1 MRLANENKKWMNA
14 MTQQIEFKF
23 KHSAFTDADHIKV
36 VRFSGDEGISRL
48 FEFSIELKSS
58 NADIDIDAVLE
69 SQASLSISLENDERE
84 IQGIVSSFEAIRQ
97 VNNETLYKAVLSPRL
112 WELSLYHTNEIYLE
126 QTVPE
131 IIETVLKEAGF
142 TSLDYDLTGLQGK
155 YKKWPYKCQFGESHL
170 DFISRLMERDGIY
183 YFFTQGDTGEKIIFC
198 DNLQFQEK
206 VANPEVKYSPAAS
219 MEINAL
225 SSNIHSFVSQ
235 QKRLPHKVLLKD
247 FNDDKPSVDIKGEA
261 VIDEAANSS
270 SEIYV
275 WGQNIE
281 TPEEGKMLAEVR
293 AEEIRSGKKTY
304 HGESAVVRLI
314 PGLNFTLSG
323 HFRQSCNQDY
333 LLVTINHEGVDPSSL
348 DLSGQ
353 SQEPVRVYSNSFMSI
368 AADVQFRSE
377 QLTQKPEINGT
388 LNAFVDSNG
397 TGEYADVDEEGRYRV
412 TLPFDR
418 VDRDGGKASHWIRMS
433 QPFGGENQ
441 GMHFPLRKGG
451 AVLLTFIG
459 GDPDRPVIASSIPN
473 ASQPSV
479 VNAENHTNSLIK
491 TGAGNKIE
499 LEDKGGKN
507 RIKLQTGDNKTY
519 MHLGAPNHPGD
530 GWVVI
535 TDGMERKEI
544 AGGQQVTVKTNL
556 PSTAVTTSY
565 ANTGNQDGT
574 IFADLPQKGD
584 IMTLRLP
591 GNKAHLFEGKN
602 IISATWEASG
612 VVIEKA
618 STTFPFAA
626 KITSTKYN
634 ASDHILYTVSVVTKA
649 PDVFDETVQ
658 YSFAPRDD
666 NGGITNELYISN
678 AHGEIQKIEL
688 TINDEYSGSAIDR
701 RFTTDGELTGKFLFE
716 RTLGDKYVWE
726 QGDEYRFNSPG
737 DKRFQFGADKD
748 VVICQTDK
756 ILDNDYVQI
765 SKKLYKEKTT
775 SAALLEYEKKSKESF
790 QSNQILNQK
799 LNGTAELLG
808 SLSNMMDNF
817 VGYQSYDDDGS
828 VTGTNKKAWEK
839 SYKKYGRA
847 LFENEWNDL
856 LDNKSQIRVAKHNT
870 FNIQNGNIIDFGGY
884 WNYNLGNSYAE
895 THGKQ
900 ATTINESRDND
911 LAEVAGP
918 HWKKINGKD
927 LTFTQQGDEQVEKA
941 YSNQYSYT
949 KGDTIEVQKGNTE
962 SQHYGNSYDYHDGDS
977 YEEVNGN
984 SESIINGNSKERVTG
999 NSDSNFF
1006 GRADSMHLG
1015 GTADLFVGG
1024 QTSLSFAAKS
1034 TMDFSFGFEY
1044 SGGIRASIEGGPR
1057 AEIKM
1062 SPATEVSPA
1071 EVKAFISEI
1080 KTSAN
1085 ELASY
1090 ATKVE
1095 SSAMLLGSGAMY
1107 LAAFG
1112 LQMLS

>member
-1 MRLANENKKWMNA
+1 

-23 KHSAFTDADHIKV
+23 KHSAFTDADQVKV

-69 SQASLSISLENDERE
+69 NQASLSISLEDDERE
-84 IQGIVSSFEAIRQ
+84 IQGIVSSFEAVRQ

-112 WELSLYHTNEIYLE
+112 WELSLYHTNEIYLD

-198 DNLQFQEK
+198 DSLQFQEK
-206 VANPEVKYSPAAS
+206 VANSEVKYSPAAS

-261 VIDEAANSS
+261 IIDDAANPS

-293 AEEIRSGKKTY
+293 AEEIRSGKKNY

-314 PGLNFTLSG
+314 PGFNFTLSG

-333 LLVTINHEGVDPSSL
+333 LLVSINHEGVDPSSL

-499 LEDKGGKN
+499 LEDKDGKN

-544 AGGQQVTVKTNL
+544 TGGQQITIKTNL
-556 PSTAVTTSY
+556 PTAPMTTKHAATGSPTTTTTITKTVT
-565 ANTGNQDGT
+565 QIGT
-574 IFADLPQKGD
+574 VIALQLPVSVSAEFS
-584 IMTLRLP
+584 
-591 GNKAHLFEGKN
+591 NKEV
-602 IISATWEASG
+602 ISAIWSASG
-612 VVIEKA
+612 VTIGAA
-618 STTFPFAA
+618 SKSFPF
-626 KITSTKYN
+626 N
-634 ASDHILYTVSVVTKA
+634 ASVTVTGSSSASDVVYTLNVVIR
-649 PDVFDETVQ
+649 PDVFDETAQ
-658 YSFAPRDD
+658 YSFSPRDASGRIC
-666 NGGITNELYISN
+666 NTMKSGNLVRTISN
-678 AHGEIQKIEL
+678 PDTGALISNPDFKVVNAAGVTKKTL
-688 TINDEYSGSAIDR
+688 LVGSDVDINTVGDKTES
-701 RFTTDGELTGKFLFE
+701 RFTQRGELGGKFLFE

-726 QGDEYRFNSPG
+726 QGNEYRFNSPG
-737 DKRFQFGADKD
+737 DTQFFFGTDQE
-748 VVICQTDK
+748 VVLCQSDTS
-756 ILDNDYVQI
+756 LDAGYIKNDETYY
-765 SKKLYKEKTT
+765 SKNQTANQNIDTAWKLMDEIV
-775 SAALLEYEKKSKESF
+775 AL
-790 QSNQILNQK
+790 
-799 LNGTAELLG
+799 GTK
-808 SLSNMMDNF
+808 MT
-817 VGYQSYDDDGS
+817 GYQCFHGGNEGGIRYDG
-828 VTGTNKKAWEK
+828 VVNTMTTNK
-839 SYKKYGRA
+839 
-847 LFENEWNDL
+847 WNDL
-856 LDNKSQIRVAKHNT
+856 LDNKSQVRIAEHNT
-870 FNIQNGNIIDFGGY
+870 FNIQHGNIFDFGGY
-884 WNYNLGNSYAE
+884 WNYNLGNSYVE
-895 THGKQ
+895 NHGAQRSEVNRK
-900 ATTINESRDND
+900 DD
-911 LAEVAGP
+911 HDKVDVAGP
-918 HWKKINGKD
+918 HWQKIAGDLVTITRDADTGGK
-927 LTFTQQGDEQVEKA
+927 EAIEKT
-941 YSNQYSYT
+941 YCDSYSYT
-949 KGDTIEVQKGNTE
+949 KGNTLEV
-962 SQHYGNSYDYHDGDS
+962 S
-977 YEEVNGN
+977 VGN
-984 SESIINGNSKERVTG
+984 SESHVHGDSHSEVHGHSIEHVRGSSHSTHHGATNEMFMGAANSMAFSVS
-999 NSDSNFF
+999 SDVHMGLSN
-1006 GRADSMHLG
+1006 DM
-1015 GTADLFVGG
+1015 FVGG
-1024 QTSLSFAAKS
+1024 KVDLSVSYSKSFCFGMWTELAAGIKSEIFTGQAMSFVGGLSL
-1034 TMDFSFGFEY
+1034 
-1044 SGGIRASIEGGPR
+1044 
-1057 AEIKM
+1057 
-1062 SPATEVSPA
+1062 
-1071 EVKAFISEI
+1071 EVKAGTHVSTDLSELKAGVTAMEQIATDLKNSGLELTSKGIDVATGGIKMIS
-1080 KTSAN
+1080 
-1085 ELASY
+1085 
-1090 ATKVE
+1090 
-1095 SSAMLLGSGAMY
+1095 
-1107 LAAFG
+1107 
-1112 LQMLS
+1112 